1 MRSDA
6 GAATGIVPDPRATD
20 QREESSTLGCRHD
33 ASPAAS
39 GSPAVTGL
47 PTDLNEVMTA
57 RRSVRTYGPTPVSD
71 TVIAS
76 LLDLARRA
84 PSSLDGQP
92 WHFIVVRDPV
102 TKARLAGIKNR
113 YCPPAKQWFPADF
126 LADAPAIVL
135 VCVELSRS
143 FGRHIE
149 DGVLAAFSIMLAATR
164 HGLAA
169 VYLSG
174 ASPDEPQLADEIREL
189 FAIPE
194 RVFPVSLVPLGY
206 PACKP
211 DEKVLRPLRE
221 MIHYERFGYPGT

>member
-6 GAATGIVPDPRATD
+6 SAATAVGPDLCATD
-20 QREESSTLGCRHD
+20 QRGDPPALGRSHD
-33 ASPAAS
+33 QPSETSRPPALA
-39 GSPAVTGL
+39 GP

-57 RRSVRTYGPTPVSD
+57 RRSVRAYGPTPVSD

-76 LLDLARRA
+76 LLDLARHA

-92 WHFIVVRDPV
+92 WHFIVVRDPF

-113 YCPPAKQWFPADF
+113 YCPPAKQRFRADF
-126 LADAPAIVL
+126 LADAPAIVV
-135 VCVELSRS
+135 VCVDVQGS

-164 HGLAA
+164 HGLAG

-174 ASPDEPQLADEIREL
+174 ASPDDPQLAYEIREL
-189 FAIPE
+189 FAIPDD
-194 RVFPVSLVPLGY
+194 VFPVSLVPLGY
-206 PACKP
+206 PATQP
-211 DEKVLRPLRE
+211 EEKVLRPLRE
-221 MIHYERFGYPGT
+221 MIHYERFGYPAT